1 MKSDDGSAGHAPS
14 GDEAISSLLADV
26 ARGVVA
32 PAAALERLRDL
43 PYRDM
48 GVAKIDHHRELRQ
61 GVPEV
66 VFGVGKT
73 SEELSTIA
81 RAFVERGQTM
91 VVTRLDRE
99 RAERLRAE
107 QPKLEY
113 LERARMA
120 KLVLSPVPKRNA
132 PPVAIVSAGTSDLH
146 AAEEAAE
153 MLAAMGYATNRIYDV
168 GVAGIHRLFNHVD
181 ELRRAPLA
189 IVVAGMEGALP
200 SVIGGLV
207 SCPVIAVPT
216 DVGYGTALSGF
227 TALFAML
234 TSCASGLSVVNI
246 DNGFGAAM
254 AAHRIL
260 ASYDR
265 HADRSA
271 TDPSGG
277 SQP

>member
-1 MKSDDGSAGHAPS
+1 MKHEGGGAGPAPS
-14 GDEAISSLLADV
+14 GDEALSALLADV

-32 PAAALERLRDL
+32 PEAALEALREL
-43 PYRDM
+43 PFRDV

-66 VFGVGKT
+66 VFGIGKT
-73 SEELSTIA
+73 SEELSIIA
-81 RAFVERGQTM
+81 RAFAERGQTM
-91 VVTRLDRE
+91 VITRIDRE

-107 QPKLEY
+107 HPRLEFF
-113 LERARMA
+113 ERARMA
-120 KLVLSPVPKRNA
+120 KLALSPVPERKA

-153 MLAAMGYATNRIYDV
+153 MLAAMGYATNRVYDV
-168 GVAGIHRLFNHVD
+168 GVAGIHRLFHRVD
-181 ELRRAPLA
+181 ELRRAPVA

-260 ASYDR
+260 STYERHFASPAA
-265 HADRSA
+265 H
-271 TDPSGG
+271 PSTA
-277 SQP
+277 SEP

>member
-1 MKSDDGSAGHAPS
+1 MKHRDGGAGTAPS
-14 GDEAISSLLADV
+14 GDEAIAALLADV
-26 ARGVVA
+26 ARGAVA
-32 PAAALERLRDL
+32 PEAALERLRDL

-113 LERARMA
+113 FERARMA
-120 KLVLSPVPKRNA
+120 KLVLSPVPKRKA
-132 PPVAIVSAGTSDLH
+132 PPVVIVSAGTSDLG

-168 GVAGIHRLFNHVD
+168 GVAGIHRLFHHVD

-260 ASYDR
+260 ASYER
-265 HADRSA
+265 HADPGA